1 MAAYQ
6 GLKRL
11 NNGVVRR
18 LTKSET
24 DRGYIFITN
33 DKEAKKLLGKKFDV
47 KISGNILENKSI
59 DSSGRIMVGREAIT
73 KLNNRDF
80 SIRLIETNLVIK

>member
-11 NNGVVRR
+11 HNGVVRR
-18 LTKSET
+18 LTKSEA

-47 KISGNILENKSI
+47 RLSGDILEDRTI
-59 DSSGRIMVGREAIT
+59 DSSGRIMVGREVIS
-73 KLNNRDF
+73 KLHNRNF
-80 SIRLIETNLVIK
+80 SIKLIESNLIIK

>member
-18 LTKSET
+18 LTKSEA

-47 KISGNILENKSI
+47 KISGEILEGKSI
-59 DSSGRIMVGREAIT
+59 DSSGRIMVGRETIT

-80 SIRLIETNLVIK
+80 SIKLIEHNLIIK

>member
-18 LTKSET
+18 LTKSEA

-47 KISGNILENKSI
+47 KVSGEILTDKSI
-59 DSSGRIMVGREAIT
+59 DSSGRIMVGRETIA

-80 SIRLIETNLVIK
+80 SIKLIERNLIIK